1 MINLYIFVLYILG
14 TLIGGGIIGYLVKGW
29 VGKNKFKKAEDVAEK
44 ILKEAEIKAKEIIRK
59 ADLDG
64 KELLYKL
71 RVEFDKQTAHTR
83 NELAQLEKRLSQRE
97 ENLEKRLDFIESKE
111 REISRKDRELKALES
126 SLSEKEQLLA
136 QLIKEEKEKLQK
148 VSGLTPEE
156 ARGLLLKRFEEE
168 LKTEKAMMLRQMEEE
183 IKEEADKKA
192 KEIVSLAIQR
202 CAVEHTTETTLS
214 VVQLPNDEI
223 KGRIIGREGRNIRAF
238 EMATGVDLVI
248 DDTPE
253 AVSISSFDPIR
264 REVARLALE
273 RLVTDGRIHPA
284 RIEEVVDKVRKEFE
298 RRLVEEGKAVAFE
311 VGIHNLH
318 SELVKLLGKLKYRTS
333 YGQNT
338 LQHSKEVA
346 FIMGTLAGELGLSVL
361 LARRAGLLHDIGKAV
376 DHQIEGTHANI
387 GAELLKKYGE
397 NETVVNVAESH
408 HEDIEFKSI
417 YSVLALVADAISA
430 SRPGA
435 RRETIE
441 TYIKRLKDLESIAN
455 AFEGVDK
462 AFAIQA
468 GREIR
473 VIVHPNKVNDNEIT
487 LLAHEIKKKIEK
499 DMEYPGQIKI
509 TVIRETRSV
518 DYAK

>member
-1 MINLYIFVLYILG
+1 MITVYIGFALLA
-14 TLIGGGIIGYLVKGW
+14 GGVVGYFIRQIIA
-29 VGKNKFKKAEDVAEK
+29 KNKLKKD
-44 ILKEAEIKAKEIIRK
+44 KEAAERVLKGAKVKAQEIIRK

-71 RVEFDKQTAHTR
+71 RVEFDKQTANKR
-83 NELAQLEKRLSQRE
+83 DELVQLEKRLSQRE
-97 ENLEKRLDFIESKE
+97 ENLERRLDFIESKE
-111 REISRKDRELKALES
+111 KEMSRKDAKLKAFEGDLLKRSETLEH
-126 SLSEKEQLLA
+126 
-136 QLIKEEKEKLQK
+136 LIKEEKENLQRI
-148 VSGLTPEE
+148 SGLTPEE
-156 ARGLLLKRFEEE
+156 ARQILLKKFEDE
-168 LKTEKAMMLRQMEEE
+168 LKAEKAVMLRQMEDELR
-183 IKEEADKKA
+183 EEADKKA
-192 KEIVSLAIQR
+192 REIVSLAIQR
-202 CAVEHTTETTLS
+202 CSVEHTTETTVS

-253 AVSISSFDPIR
+253 AVSISSFDPVR
-264 REVARLALE
+264 REVARVSLE

-284 RIEEVVDKVRKEFE
+284 RIEEIVEKVKKEFE
-298 RRLVEEGKAVAFE
+298 KKIVEEGKSAAFE

-318 SELVKLLGKLKYRTS
+318 SELIKFLGKLKYRTS
-333 YGQNT
+333 YGQNA

-346 FIMGTLAGELGLSVL
+346 FIMGTLASELGLNPRI
-361 LARRAGLLHDIGKAV
+361 AKRAGLLHDIGKAL
-376 DHQIEGTHANI
+376 DHQVEGTHAAL
-387 GAELLKKYGE
+387 GAELLRKYGE
-397 NETVVNVAESH
+397 NELVVNAAESH

-417 YSVLALVADAISA
+417 YSVLAMVADAISA

-441 TYIKRLKDLESIAN
+441 NYIKRLRDLESIAN
-455 AFEGVDK
+455 SFDGVDK

-473 VIVHPNKVNDNEIT
+473 VIVHPNKMNDNDIA
-487 LLAHEIKKKIEK
+487 LLSHDIKKKVEK

-509 TVIRETRSV
+509 TVIRETRSIE
-518 DYAK
+518 YAK

>member
-1 MINLYIFVLYILG
+1 MIIIYAVIS
-14 TLIGGGIIGYLVKGW
+14 LIGGGIIGYF
-29 VGKNKFKKAEDVAEK
+29 FKEIFEKDKIKKTKDYTEK
-44 ILKEAEIKAKEIIRK
+44 ITKEAKDKAQEIVRK

-71 RVEFDKQTAHTR
+71 RVDFDKQTSNKR
-83 NELAQLEKRLSQRE
+83 EELNQLEKRLSQRE

-111 REISRKDRELKALES
+111 KEMSRKETEVRTRDRELKT
-126 SLSEKEQLLA
+126 KEDLLT
-136 QLIKEEKEKLQK
+136 QLINEEKEKLQK
-148 VSGLTPEE
+148 ISSLTPEE
-156 ARGLLLKRFEEE
+156 ARQLLLKRFEEE
-168 LKTEKAMMLRQMEEE
+168 LRSEKALMLRQLEEE
-183 IKEEADKKA
+183 IKEEADKKS
-192 KEIVSLAIQR
+192 KEIISLAIQK

-223 KGRIIGREGRNIRAF
+223 KGRIIGREGRNIRSF

-264 REVARLALE
+264 REVARIALE

-284 RIEEVVDKVRKEFE
+284 RIEEIVDKVKKDFE
-298 RRLVEEGKAVAFE
+298 RQIVEEGKAIAFE
-311 VGIHNLH
+311 IGIHNLH
-318 SELVKLLGKLKYRTS
+318 PELIKLLGKLKYRTS

-346 FIMGTLAGELGLSVL
+346 FIMGSLASELGLDAR
-361 LARRAGLLHDIGKAV
+361 LAKRAGLLHDIGKSV
-376 DHQIEGTHANI
+376 DHQVEGTHANI
-387 GAELLKKYGE
+387 GAELSRKYGE
-397 NETVVNVAESH
+397 NDTVVNVAESH
-408 HEDIEFKSI
+408 HEEVEFKSV

-435 RRETIE
+435 RRETLE
-441 TYIKRLKDLESIAN
+441 TYIKRLKSLETIASS
-455 AFEGVDK
+455 FEGVEK

-473 VIVHPNKVNDNEIT
+473 VIVHPNRIKEEELT
-487 LLAHEIKKKIEK
+487 FLAHQIKEK
-499 DMEYPGQIKI
+499 VEKEMEYPGHIKI
-509 TVIRETRSV
+509 TVIRETRAV
-518 DYAK
+518 GYAK